1 MKVKSPEEFWE
12 VHLKR
17 HNSAV
22 NLSNQV
28 VSECVNQ
35 NVFFMAPK
43 FGQFSSLENLSNQ
56 LYKEHKENMF
66 YVSSAN
72 DSNEKK
78 SGRKLLPFVIH
89 PQESNV
95 GIQSLQ
101 DGPQRSPVKP
111 QKSKTTQL
119 HKIIKSLSI
128 RRKETQHNNHTIKS
142 SHICHHLK
150 DIRK

>member
-72 DSNEKK
+72 DPNEKK

-111 QKSKTTQL
+111 QKRCSFSPVNLDVKDM
-119 HKIIKSLSI
+119 SI
-128 RRKETQHNNHTIKS
+128 
-142 SHICHHLK
+142 
-150 DIRK
+150 